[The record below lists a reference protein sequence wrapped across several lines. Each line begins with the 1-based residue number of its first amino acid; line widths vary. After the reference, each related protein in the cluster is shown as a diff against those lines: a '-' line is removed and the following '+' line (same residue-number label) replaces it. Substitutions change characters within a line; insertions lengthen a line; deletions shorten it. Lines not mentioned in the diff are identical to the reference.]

1 MKAITRLNR
10 ALAAIPAAPVA
21 LMLRVFPAL
30 VFLQSGRT
38 KVEGFLIKDSTWFL
52 FEHEYALPLIPPQV
66 AAVMATVAEH
76 VLPALLI
83 LGLVTR
89 LSALGLLGM
98 TAVIQIFVYPDA
110 WMTHG
115 LWAAALLAVA
125 ARGPGSWSADH
136 LTGIDRAQRG

>member
-1 MKAITRLNR
+1 MNQISALNR
-10 ALAAIPAAPVA
+10 LIARIPPDAVA
-21 LMLRVFPAL
+21 LMLRIFPAL
-30 VFLQSGRT
+30 VFWQSGRT
-38 KVEGFLIKDSTWFL
+38 KVEGFHIKDSTWFL
-52 FEHEYALPLIPPQV
+52 FEHEYALPLIPSDL

-76 VLPALLI
+76 LLPVLLI
-83 LGLVTR
+83 VGVLTR

-125 ARGPGSWSADH
+125 ARGPGRWSVDH
-136 LTGIDRAQRG
+136 LAGLDGPGRG